1 MLAWRTWKPRL
12 LCPFFLLLQFELFP
26 LGLLLLLLPLGLL
39 LLPLGLLLLPL
50 GLLLLPLGLLLL
62 PLLQKSDAI
71 LLGDGVEYI
80 LEVLEVKAIA
90 SALGTCGCAE
100 NVKRMGE
107 YSVCQKPCP

>member
-1 MLAWRTWKPRL
+1 MQAWRTWKPRL
-12 LCPFFLLLQFELFP
+12 LCPFFLLLQFKLLP

-39 LLPLGLLLLPL
+39 
-50 GLLLLPLGLLLL
+50 LLLLPLGLLLL

-71 LLGDGVEYI
+71 LLGDAVEYI
-80 LEVLEVKAIA
+80 LEVFEVKAIA

>member
-12 LCPFFLLLQFELFP
+12 LCPFFLLLQFK
-26 LGLLLLLLPLGLL
+26 LLPF
-39 LLPLGLLLLPL
+39 
-50 GLLLLPLGLLLL
+50 GLLLL

-71 LLGDGVEYI
+71 LLGDAVEYI
-80 LEVLEVKAIA
+80 LEVFEVKAIA